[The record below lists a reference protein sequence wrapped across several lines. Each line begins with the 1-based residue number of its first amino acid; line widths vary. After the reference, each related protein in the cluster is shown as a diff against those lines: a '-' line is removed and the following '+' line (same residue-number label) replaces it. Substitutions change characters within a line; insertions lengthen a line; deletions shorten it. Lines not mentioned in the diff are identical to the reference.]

1 MQVNDMSDNCSPDT
15 IQQYKQEISEW
26 WTKDCKFYDNYPE
39 HGLTKKEEE
48 LWQKFLLHELGESPK
63 RILDVGTGTGSISL
77 ILSALGHDVSGVD
90 LSPGML
96 SVCERKAVERGL
108 SLDLKVGDAEA
119 LPYPDNSFDVITSRW
134 VLWTLLQPSVA
145 IQEWKRVLRPGGRI
159 LAFDVKT
166 HDNLNQSV
174 SQTIKGHISKFLI
187 SVQDGRKLDSYLYK
201 SDINMALP
209 LAYNKQDCFNRQVML
224 FKDANLD
231 DVSAKPVEPLSVM
244 KNEKLN
250 KPWRYRFA
258 KKGYGDWH
266 CISGMKKQ

>member
-1 MQVNDMSDNCSPDT
+1 MEDNSSSVT

-26 WTKDCKFYDNYPE
+26 WTRDCVFYDNYPE
-39 HGLTKKEEE
+39 HGLTKREEE
-48 LWQKFLLHELGESPK
+48 LWQQFLATELGEEPK

-77 ILSALGHDVSGVD
+77 ILSTLGHDVSGID

-96 SVCERKAVERGL
+96 SVCERKAAERGL
-108 SLDLKVGDAEA
+108 PLDLKVGDAEA
-119 LPYPDNSFDVITSRW
+119 LPFPDNTFDVITSRW

-145 IQEWKRVLRPGGRI
+145 ISEWKRVLKPGGKI

-174 SQTIKGHISKFLI
+174 SQTIKGRISKFLI

-201 SDINMALP
+201 SEIHNALP
-209 LAYNKQDCFNRQVML
+209 LSYNKTDCFDRQVML
-224 FKDANLD
+224 FKTADLD
-231 DVSAKPVEPLSVM
+231 DVSAKPIEPLSVM

-250 KPWRYRFA
+250 KPWRYRFG

-266 CISGMKKQ
+266 CISGVKRDNR